1 MIRYAIIILLVGL
14 ACGLLLGLRRQEVRN
29 EDGDKCDWKLPSPL
43 SDDTTN
49 VEKGNR
55 HTLLSGVF
63 ISTYISVRDRCSHS
77 LATMLRCVVL
87 VLLIGLASAQRR
99 EVEISDCDQD
109 TETAELS
116 GKFKAWFLWLPIP
129 SFGHDMCD
137 DILKCPIVK
146 GQTCNGTM
154 PVLISN
160 YAVPMKTSVE
170 FKIAGDK
177 GTSVCFRTK
186 VVIK

>member
-1 MIRYAIIILLVGL
+1 
-14 ACGLLLGLRRQEVRN
+14 
-29 EDGDKCDWKLPSPL
+29 
-43 SDDTTN
+43 
-49 VEKGNR
+49 
-55 HTLLSGVF
+55 
-63 ISTYISVRDRCSHS
+63 
-77 LATMLRCVVL
+77 MLRCVVL

-99 EVEISDCDQD
+99 EVEISDCGSKAEIKSIQIEPCDSDPCVLKRGETSNVHFSIVSDQD